1 MKAMRDLVM
10 EYQDCLNHIADERNL
25 TDCIGTMNHLTNLL
39 RIAQG
44 IYCEAI
50 VEKDSQRISSASS
63 MLENTSAIIVS
74 MGEIMSQKQ
83 FDMAMVGAEI
93 APILSSL
100 KSSRNCN

>member
-1 MKAMRDLVM
+1 
-10 EYQDCLNHIADERNL
+10 
-25 TDCIGTMNHLTNLL
+25 
-39 RIAQG
+39 
-44 IYCEAI
+44 
-50 VEKDSQRISSASS
+50 

-93 APILSSL
+93 APILSLL